1 MWFIIVQKS
10 QILIYYLTT
19 VKMPA
24 ENYNEYRE
32 DSSESMQSEIDAAI
46 NHAKSDLNDLQSE
59 IL

>member
-1 MWFIIVQKS
+1 
-10 QILIYYLTT
+10 
-19 VKMPA
+19 MPA

-46 NHAKSDLNDLQSE
+46 NHAKLDLNDLQSE